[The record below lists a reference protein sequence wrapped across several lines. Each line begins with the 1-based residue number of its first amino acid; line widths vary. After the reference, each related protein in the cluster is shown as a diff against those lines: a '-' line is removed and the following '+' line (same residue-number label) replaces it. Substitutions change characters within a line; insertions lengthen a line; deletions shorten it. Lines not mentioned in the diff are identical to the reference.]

1 MEKVDQ
7 VPDEQNLVDFSRPAE
22 IYSEDNQQKIR
33 ISNGINLKDLKDEGI
48 VFDPEIPDIDSW
60 RREEEKRY
68 FTKHTD
74 ELQRVLAERQEDGE
88 EGSDEEES
96 GSSEF
101 GNLRKKMKMV
111 TEDGGVLKRVL
122 REGFQTGGLL

>member
-7 VPDEQNLVDFSRPAE
+7 VPYEQNLVDFSRPAE
-22 IYSEDNQQKIR
+22 IYSDDNQQKI
-33 ISNGINLKDLKDEGI
+33 SLINLKDLKDEGI

-96 GSSEF
+96 GPSEF
-101 GNLRKKMKMV
+101 GNLSKKMKMV

-122 REGFQTGGLL
+122 REGFQTGG

>member
-1 MEKVDQ
+1 MKKIDQ

-22 IYSEDNQQKIR
+22 IYSDDNQQKI
-33 ISNGINLKDLKDEGI
+33 SLINLKDLKDEGI

-96 GSSEF
+96 GPSEF
-101 GNLRKKMKMV
+101 GNLSKKMKTV
-111 TEDGGVLKRVL
+111 TEDGGVLKRIL
-122 REGFQTGGLL
+122 REGFQTGG

>member
-22 IYSEDNQQKIR
+22 IYSDDNQQKI
-33 ISNGINLKDLKDEGI
+33 SLINLKDLKDEGI

-68 FTKHTD
+68 FTKHTA
-74 ELQRVLAERQEDGE
+74 ELQRVLAERQDDGE
-88 EGSDEEES
+88 ERRPLQQQL
-96 GSSEF
+96 
-101 GNLRKKMKMV
+101 LRKYK
-111 TEDGGVLKRVL
+111 LHL
-122 REGFQTGGLL
+122 SILLSLQEVS

>member
-1 MEKVDQ
+1 MEKIDQ

-22 IYSEDNQQKIR
+22 IYSDDNQQKI
-33 ISNGINLKDLKDEGI
+33 SLINLKDLKDEGI

-96 GSSEF
+96 GPSEF
-101 GNLRKKMKMV
+101 GNMSKKMKMV

>member
-1 MEKVDQ
+1 MPRLSVSHQQDPQ
-7 VPDEQNLVDFSRPAE
+7 QGQGRDSLQRRWRRGNQSLHRRGRPW
-22 IYSEDNQQKIR
+22 
-33 ISNGINLKDLKDEGI
+33 
-48 VFDPEIPDIDSW
+48 DSW

-96 GSSEF
+96 GPSEF
-101 GNLRKKMKMV
+101 GNLSKKMKTV
-111 TEDGGVLKRVL
+111 TEDGGVLKRIL
-122 REGFQTGGLL
+122 REGFQTGG